1 LDNSLNTHKRQPT
14 SYEDYPDEIGLETRN
29 NRGVS
34 SESVGLSDKDIKSE
48 INTETLLEEILED
61 KNLNKACRQVVKNK
75 GSHGIDGMKYNE
87 LVPYLKE
94 HGSTLI
100 EEILSGNYKPSP
112 VRRVEIPKPNGG
124 IRLLGIPTVKD
135 RMIQQAIKLKLDE
148 KFEPTFSNNSHGFRL
163 NRSAHTAL
171 EQSRQYIQ
179 EGNSVVVDMDLEKY
193 FDTINHDKLMA
204 AVKKQVKDKRILE
217 LINKYLKSGI
227 MINGIKVKSED
238 GAPQGGPLSP
248 LLSNVMLDALD
259 KELEERGHKFVRYA
273 DDCNIYVK
281 TLRAGKRVLKSVT
294 QFLGKELKLK
304 VNQEKSAV
312 GSPFKRK
319 FLGYSFYTRNGEV
332 RFRVHQKSW
341 KRLKEKIKKVTNRNI
356 SMNFQE
362 RMKKLNQLMVGWVN
376 YYRLADMKGRLSN
389 LDSWVRRRIRACTWK
404 RWKRVRSRF
413 KYLKKLGLS
422 VIKAWQFAN
431 TRKSYWKVS
440 NSPILTYSLTTKR
453 LTNRGYKSFLSQYM
467 KVRLS

>member
-1 LDNSLNTHKRQPT
+1 
-14 SYEDYPDEIGLETRN
+14 
-29 NRGVS
+29 
-34 SESVGLSDKDIKSE
+34 
-48 INTETLLEEILED
+48 
-61 KNLNKACRQVVKNK
+61 VKNK
-75 GSHGIDGMKYNE
+75 GSHGIDGMKYDE
-87 LVPYLKE
+87 LIPYLKE
-94 HGSTLI
+94 HGATLI

-148 KFEPTFSNNSHGFRL
+148 KFEPIFSDSSHGFRP
-163 NRSAHTAL
+163 NRSAHSAL

-179 EGNSVVVDMDLEKY
+179 AGNNVVVDMDLEKY

-204 AVKKQVKDKRILE
+204 AVKKQVRDKRVLK

-259 KELEERGHKFVRYA
+259 KELEKRGHKFVRYA

-319 FLGYSFYTRNGEV
+319 FLGYSFYTRNGKV

-341 KRLKEKIKKVTNRNI
+341 KRLKKKIKKVTNRNI
-356 SMNFQE
+356 SMNFKM
-362 RMKKLNQLMVGWVN
+362 RIKKLNQLMVGWVN
-376 YYRLADMKGRLSN
+376 YYKLADMKGRLRD
-389 LDSWVRRRIRACTWK
+389 LDQWIRRRIRACIWK

-413 KYLKKLGLS
+413 KYLKRLGLS
-422 VIKAWQFAN
+422 ADIAWQFAN

-440 NSPILTYSLTTKR
+440 NSPILNYSLTTKR

>member
-1 LDNSLNTHKRQPT
+1 MDNSLNTHQRQPT
-14 SYEDYPDEIGLETRN
+14 SYEDYPEEIGLETRN
-29 NRGVS
+29 TQGVS
-34 SESVGLSDKDIKSE
+34 SESVGLSDKEIKSE
-48 INTETLLEEILED
+48 INTELLLEEILEAE
-61 KNLNKACRQVVKNK
+61 NLNKACRQVVKNK

-94 HGSTLI
+94 HGSALI
-100 EEILSGNYKPSP
+100 EEILSGNYQPLP

-124 IRLLGIPTVKD
+124 IRLLGIPTVID

-148 KFEPTFSNNSHGFRL
+148 KFEPIFSESSHGFRP
-163 NRSAHTAL
+163 NRSTHTAL
-171 EQSRQYIQ
+171 KQSRQYIQ
-179 EGNSVVVDMDLEKY
+179 KGNNVVIDMDLEKY

-204 AVKKQVKDKRILE
+204 AVKKQVKDKRVLE

-227 MINGIKVKSED
+227 MINGIKIKSEG

-259 KELEERGHKFVRYA
+259 KELEFRGHKFVRYA

-281 TLRAGKRVLKSVT
+281 TMRAGKRVLKNIT

-304 VNQEKSAV
+304 VNKEKSAV

-319 FLGYSFYTRNGEV
+319 FLGYSFYTRKGEV

-341 KRLKEKIKKVTNRNI
+341 KRLKEKVKKVTNKNI

-362 RMKKLNQLMVGWVN
+362 RMKKLNQLLVGWIN
-376 YYRLADMKGRLSN
+376 YYKLADMKRRLRD
-389 LDSWVRRRIRACTWK
+389 LDKWIRRRIRACIWK

-413 KYLKKLGLS
+413 KYLKKLGIS
-422 VIKAWQFAN
+422 SGKAWQFAN
-431 TRKSYWKVS
+431 TRKSYWRVS
-440 NSPILTYSLTTKR
+440 NSPILNRTITTQR
-453 LTNRGYKSFLSQYM
+453 LIERGYKSFLAQYM